1 MRRAISWVGAIGSLL
16 LVVGCAIETVVEPRT
31 YDVIL
36 RSGTVYDG
44 SGAPGRIADVALAG
58 DRIALVAQNI
68 QGIGREEIDV
78 EGLAVAPGFIN
89 MLSHAGVTLIQD
101 GRAMSDVLQGVTL
114 EVLGEGETIAP
125 VNAWLRDWILEHQAD
140 SNYDIEWSS
149 MGDYLDYV
157 DELGVAPNVAS
168 VVGAT
173 TVRLLTTGFDL
184 REVSSEELK
193 QMRALVRN
201 AMEEGA
207 LGLGSSLIYGPAVAS
222 TTDELIALASI
233 VAEYDGIYISH
244 IRSESN
250 RLTEAVEEVM
260 RIAEQADVRAEI
272 YHLKMAG
279 HDNWHKY
286 DEVVN
291 LIESA
296 RRGGLEITANM
307 YTYTAG
313 KTGLDAAM
321 PPWVQVGGYDS
332 WARRLEDP
340 EVRERVALEMTAPSD
355 EWENLYYHAGPEGTL
370 LVDFRNPELRRHIG
384 RTLAG
389 VASDRGVSPEET
401 AMDLVVAD
409 GSKVGVVYFLMSEDN
424 VRKQIALPWMSFGSD
439 GGAPTAEG
447 VFLRN
452 NVHPRTY
459 GNFARLLG
467 KYVREEQVIPLQEAI
482 RKLTSLPAENLRIR
496 DRGRL
501 EKGLYADI
509 VVFDPATVT
518 DHATFAEPHQYATG
532 VLHVFVNGEQVVRD
546 GEHTGALPGRAIRGP
561 GWIGGAR
568 HRVPGTGR

>member
-1 MRRAISWVGAIGSLL
+1 MLL
-16 LVVGCAIETVVEPRT
+16 VGCAVETVVEMPT
-31 YDVIL
+31 YDLIL
-36 RSGTVYDG
+36 RNGTVYDG
-44 SGAPGRIADVALAG
+44 TGKPGRAADVALAG
-58 DRIALVAQNI
+58 DRIAKVAANI
-68 QGIGREEIDV
+68 QGIGRDEIDV

-89 MLSHAGVTLIQD
+89 MLSHAGVTLIED

-125 VNAWLRDWILEHQAD
+125 VNQWLRDWIVEHQGD
-140 SNYDIEWSS
+140 IKYDIAWTS

-157 DELGVAPNVAS
+157 DQLGVAPNVAS

-184 REVSSEELK
+184 REPSADELK
-193 QMRALVRN
+193 RMRSLVRD
-201 AMEEGA
+201 AMREGA
-207 LGLGSSLIYGPAVAS
+207 LGLGSSLIYGVAVAS
-222 TTDELIALASI
+222 TTEELIALAGI
-233 VAEYDGIYISH
+233 AAEYDGVYLSH
-244 IRSESN
+244 IRSETN
-250 RLTEAVEEVM
+250 RLTEAVEEVI
-260 RIAEQADVRAEI
+260 RIAEEADIRAEI
-272 YHLKMAG
+272 YHLKAAG
-279 HDNWHKY
+279 RDNWHKV
-286 DEVVN
+286 DAVVD

-296 RRGGLEITANM
+296 RARGLDITANM

-321 PPWVQVGGYDS
+321 PPWVQVGGYDR

-340 EVRERVALEMTAPSD
+340 EARDRVAMEMRAPGE

-370 LVDFRNPELRRHIG
+370 LVDFRNPELRRYVG
-384 RTLAG
+384 RTLAE
-389 VASDRGVSPEET
+389 VASDRGTSPEET

-452 NVHPRTY
+452 NVHPRSY

-467 KYVREEQVIPLQEAI
+467 RYVRDEQLIPLEEAI

-501 EKGLYADI
+501 ETGWYADI
-509 VVFDPATVT
+509 VVFDPETVT
-518 DHATFAEPHQYATG
+518 DHATFAKPHQYASG

-561 GWIGGAR
+561 GWIGWKE
-568 HRVPGTGR
+568 